1 VDWNEEHVYTVSDIT
16 FYIESLFEGDPNLTD
31 VTVAGEVID
40 CRTRN
45 NHLFFSLKDD
55 YASIGCVMFGGAHM
69 QTQLESGQMV
79 QVVGDVRVYAPRG
92 QYRLLCKKLKL
103 LSGRGA
109 MFLKLKETYEKLNRM
124 GVFSRPKKK
133 LPRFPSLIGVI
144 TSRDSAAFQDIVRTI
159 SERFPFAKLILYH
172 TGVQGESAKEEIL
185 RALSDANLHELDVV
199 IIARGGGAKEDLWL
213 FNDEDVVMSVY
224 ELRHPVIT
232 GVGHQIDTVLVD
244 LVADVAAHTPTAA
257 AQHAVPDI
265 RDVMSNL
272 RQSLEFCFANVL
284 RTWNGVDEHSKELLL
299 KMKSSVFDSLEDFR
313 KLSQQRLEEM
323 KSAIDEKID
332 SLNRRMEL
340 MGAKLNLLDP
350 ISELKRGYAV
360 VEKDG
365 VRVTSKS
372 QLSKKDVIVIRFHDG
387 SVRVIVDEDRGF
399 DERAGEDR

>member
-1 VDWNEEHVYTVSDIT
+1 MDWNEERVYTVSDIT
-16 FYIESLFEGDPNLTD
+16 FYIENLFEGDPNLTD

-55 YASIGCVMFGGAHM
+55 YASIGCILFGGAHM
-69 QTQLESGQMV
+69 QVHLESGQMV
-79 QVVGDVRVYAPRG
+79 QVTGDVRVYAPRG

-159 SERFPFAKLILYH
+159 SERFPFVKLVLYH
-172 TGVQGESAKEEIL
+172 TSVQGESAKEEIL
-185 RALSDANLHELDVV
+185 RALSDANLRELDVV

-213 FNDEDVVMSVY
+213 FNDEEVVMSVY

-257 AQHAVPDI
+257 AQYAVPDI
-265 RDVMSNL
+265 RDVMNGVQ
-272 RQSLEFCFANVL
+272 QSLGLCYSNVL
-284 RTWNGVDEHSKELLL
+284 RILNNVREHSEELLL
-299 KMKSSVFDSLEDFR
+299 EMKGSVIESLEDFR

-323 KSAIDEKID
+323 KSAIDRKID
-332 SLNRRMEL
+332 SLNQRMEL
-340 MGAKLNLLDP
+340 LGAKLNLLDP
-350 ISELKRGYAV
+350 ISELKRGYV
-360 VEKDG
+360 IVEKDG
-365 VRVTSKS
+365 VRMVSKS
-372 QLSKKDVIVIRFHDG
+372 QLSHGDVLVIRFHDG
-387 SVRVIVDEDRGF
+387 SVRVIVDEDRRY
-399 DERAGEDR
+399 DERA